1 MWSANVYLTPAILH
15 PATAASFAD
24 ILRRRLRSL
33 LCLVR
38 FRSPTRGMGDFPLAR
53 WRFHFAQTFPLG
65 RRGRQT
71 GSFDW
76 LPADP
81 RQPAHR
87 AAGLAG
93 TGARFRRDEKRL
105 PRLRL
110 PIPALAD

>member
-15 PATAASFAD
+15 PAAAASFAD

-76 LPADP
+76 LPATT
-81 RQPAHR
+81 RTSCCG
-87 AAGLAG
+87 AGGNWSAVS
-93 TGARFRRDEKRL
+93 A
-105 PRLRL
+105 
-110 PIPALAD
+110 